1 MQKQGKT
8 YEIVQYK
15 RPLQGKI
22 QGIHSRFGR
31 IGKHSVYLVYGEAS
45 RGEKREMAP
54 NGHDEILFLLAGD
67 AQLSNRDTE
76 ISLEKE
82 QAVYMSPD
90 ESFTFTAKSDCKYIV
105 AGTHTTPHGH

>member
-1 MQKQGKT
+1 MKLFNIRDLYREK
-8 YEIVQYK
+8 YREYIV
-15 RPLQGKI
+15 G
-22 QGIHSRFGR
+22 SEE
-31 IGKHSVYLVYGEAS
+31 IGKHSVYLVYGEAA
-45 RGEKREMAP
+45 RGEKREMTP

-67 AQLSNRDTE
+67 AELSNRDAE

>member
-1 MQKQGKT
+1 MKLFNIRDLYREK
-8 YEIVQYK
+8 YREYIV
-15 RPLQGKI
+15 G
-22 QGIHSRFGR
+22 SEE

-45 RGEKREMAP
+45 RSEKREMAP

>member
-1 MQKQGKT
+1 MKLFNIRDLYREK
-8 YEIVQYK
+8 YREYIV
-15 RPLQGKI
+15 G
-22 QGIHSRFGR
+22 SEE

-54 NGHDEILFLLAGD
+54 NGHDEILFLLSGD
-67 AQLSNRDTE
+67 AELSNRDAE

>member
-1 MQKQGKT
+1 MKLFNIRDHYREK
-8 YEIVQYK
+8 YREYIV
-15 RPLQGKI
+15 G
-22 QGIHSRFGR
+22 SEE

-54 NGHDEILFLLAGD
+54 NGHDEILFLLSGD
-67 AQLSNRDTE
+67 AQLSNRDAE

-82 QAVYMSPD
+82 QAVYMNPD

>member
-1 MQKQGKT
+1 MKLFNIRDLYREK
-8 YEIVQYK
+8 YREYIV
-15 RPLQGKI
+15 G
-22 QGIHSRFGR
+22 SEE

-54 NGHDEILFLLAGD
+54 NGHDEILFLLSGD
-67 AQLSNRDTE
+67 AQLSNRNME
-76 ISLEKE
+76 ISLETE

>member
-1 MQKQGKT
+1 MKLFNIRDLYREK
-8 YEIVQYK
+8 YREYIV
-15 RPLQGKI
+15 G
-22 QGIHSRFGR
+22 SEE

-45 RGEKREMAP
+45 RGEKREMVP

-67 AQLSNRDTE
+67 AELSNSDTK

-105 AGTHTTPHGH
+105 AGTHTTPHQH

>member
-1 MQKQGKT
+1 MKLFNIRDLYREK
-8 YEIVQYK
+8 YREYIV
-15 RPLQGKI
+15 G
-22 QGIHSRFGR
+22 SEE

-67 AQLSNRDTE
+67 AQLSSRDTE

>member
-1 MQKQGKT
+1 MKLFNIRDLYREK
-8 YEIVQYK
+8 YREYIV
-15 RPLQGKI
+15 G
-22 QGIHSRFGR
+22 SEE

-67 AQLSNRDTE
+67 AQLSNRDKE

>member
-1 MQKQGKT
+1 MKLFNIRDLYREK
-8 YEIVQYK
+8 YREYIV
-15 RPLQGKI
+15 G
-22 QGIHSRFGR
+22 SEE

-67 AQLSNRDTE
+67 AQLSNRDAE

>member
-1 MQKQGKT
+1 MKLFNIRDHYREK
-8 YEIVQYK
+8 YREYIV
-15 RPLQGKI
+15 G
-22 QGIHSRFGR
+22 SEE

-54 NGHDEILFLLAGD
+54 NGHDEILFLLSGD
-67 AQLSNRDTE
+67 AQLSNRDAE

-82 QAVYMSPD
+82 QAVYMNPD
-90 ESFTFTAKSDCKYIV
+90 ESFTFTAKSSDCKYIV